1 MRNREGWQRGDWRAE
16 DDWRQERQARQER
29 QGPQDR
35 PDRAERDDR
44 DRRELGGWRPETRYA
59 RGEGYGGG
67 GEGYRGGYDD
77 LSWRDDERERE
88 WTGYGYGRDEGYRSA
103 GGGYGNPG
111 HGRGRGWSSGGGS
124 GMGDDYGSQGYNL
137 GTNYGQGGPQGQGFG
152 QGSSSYGRQGY
163 GGGGAYG
170 QGPREAGYGGFGNP
184 GYRRGEGSWRQGRWS
199 EGEMRGANEP
209 YDPFYQP
216 PARAQ
221 ARWDRPERWDEERRT
236 GAAGSQPG
244 SQPGSYDRQAMRV
257 RPPRG
262 YVRSDERIRED
273 ICDAIVMEAI
283 DAGDVDV
290 TVTTG
295 EVTLSGNVDD
305 KQDKR
310 RLEDIA
316 EQVPGVRT
324 VNNQLRVGGQAQGQ
338 GTGTASQSGQL
349 GTTSQNAVTGGA
361 KNAAGPNATRTS

>member
-1 MRNREGWQRGDWRAE
+1 MRNRESSQRGDWRAE
-16 DDWRQERQARQER
+16 DDWRER
-29 QGPQDR
+29 QGRQDRLDR
-35 PDRAERDDR
+35 PDRPERDDR
-44 DRRELGGWRPETRYA
+44 ERRELGEWRPENRYA
-59 RGEGYGGG
+59 RAEGYRGGAEGYGGG
-67 GEGYRGGYDD
+67 YDD
-77 LSWRDDERERE
+77 ISWRDDERERE
-88 WTGYGYGRDEGYRSA
+88 RTGHGYGRDEGYRTSS

-111 HGRGRGWSSGGGS
+111 YGRGWSSGGGS

-170 QGPREAGYGGFGNP
+170 QGPLVAGYGGFGNP

-199 EGEMRGANEP
+199 AGEIRGANEP

-216 PARAQ
+216 PARTQ
-221 ARWDRPERWDEERRT
+221 ARWDRPERWDDERRT
-236 GAAGSQPG
+236 GAAGS
-244 SQPGSYDRQAMRV
+244 YDRPATRA

-283 DAGDVDV
+283 DAGEVDV
-290 TVTTG
+290 IVVTG

-305 KQDKR
+305 KLDKR

-316 EQVPGVRT
+316 EQVSGVRT
-324 VNNQLRVGGQAQGQ
+324 VNNQLRVGGLAQGQ
-338 GTGTASQSGQL
+338 GSASQSGQL
-349 GTTSQNAVTGGA
+349 GTTGLNSVTGGV
-361 KNAAGPNATRTS
+361 KNATAPNATRTS